1 MLGSVYISNI
11 LTNKLEKYNII
22 PAKYS
27 RHYQFCFEYIFE
39 NVLFMLS
46 LLTVSFL
53 IREPIAGLIFISILL
68 PMRSFCGGFHAS
80 SKNKCTLLSYIF
92 FVVYLISVIS
102 INKIKP
108 TSFLMLFLYFFGII
122 LLCIISPID
131 TPAKR
136 FNNTQKEKM
145 KRLCLIY
152 SIIIT
157 LIYLISYIYSIT
169 YICNSICICINM
181 ILITIIFTKLTKPL
195 QADKE
200 VLL

>member
-11 LTNKLEKYNII
+11 LTNKLEKNNI
-22 PAKYS
+22 
-27 RHYQFCFEYIFE
+27 
-39 NVLFMLS
+39 
-46 LLTVSFL
+46 
-53 IREPIAGLIFISILL
+53 
-68 PMRSFCGGFHAS
+68 
-80 SKNKCTLLSYIF
+80 
-92 FVVYLISVIS
+92 
-102 INKIKP
+102 
-108 TSFLMLFLYFFGII
+108 
-122 LLCIISPID
+122 

-136 FNNTQKEKM
+136 FNNTQKKKM

-181 ILITIIFTKLTKPL
+181 ILITIIFAKLTKPL

-200 VLL
+200 ALL